1 MQFENNVRY
10 AVTNAYQEQLFE
22 GEAYVSI
29 VTYMKILKSWSQKKQ
44 KMPQLG
50 LLRPIH
56 KPDCDNI
63 IKSVLDGMNTV
74 TKKDVI
80 VKNGIYKDKN
90 QVVEVRIRQFYSIR
104 PRTKVVVLL
113 NDRKKLI

>member
-1 MQFENNVRY
+1 
-10 AVTNAYQEQLFE
+10 
-22 GEAYVSI
+22 
-29 VTYMKILKSWSQKKQ
+29 
-44 KMPQLG
+44 MPQLG

-113 NDRKKLI
+113 NDRKKLIWRKRRTIGST